1 MNTKKSCTFV
11 RWGSAACASMAL
23 AVFARA
29 EEGDTPVAAPV
40 VVADSVTT
48 SSVVETLA
56 VEPVAESVSAL
67 PAVSAAVDPAPVPV
81 EEPKDTLSV
90 DFPDEDIRSILRNVA
105 DLFELNLVMPDTLQG
120 RSSIKLR
127 DVTWRSIFKYVLS
140 PVGYTFVEKDNIVEI
155 VTNASLAM
163 EPVESKVYLL
173 NYARAEDALTLV
185 TPLVNSTAGGRVQ
198 SDKRINALIISERP
212 SRLPQIEAVL
222 DRLDQPT
229 KQVMIESKFVEVT
242 NRDLKNIGV
251 NWASLNGYQVGAS
264 DLSVERSRDNQRST
278 GLTQSDSQGS
288 TGSNE
293 TSSSVTTGTT
303 PASALTTTAT
313 NGTSNAIN
321 QLNDLTRGTA
331 ISTITTSVFSAQDF
345 NLLLSA
351 LKTNNETKLVSNP
364 TVVTLNNIPAS
375 ISIAEEFPI
384 PSYTYNTER
393 GTFEVSGFEYRP
405 IGIILKVTPQVNER
419 DFIRLSISPEVSS
432 QAGSTTFGG
441 ASGAEIPIIATRKA
455 ETQVTIRNG
464 YTMGIGGLVENVKT
478 VGDTRV
484 PVLGSIPGIGRLFR
498 SNSNSETARNLLIF
512 ITAKTLDPDG
522 APIGEVFNPAI
533 TREMK
538 IQEKDLPG
546 YRDGSNPYYTPP
558 PPKEKKTKG
567 KKSAAPDKPT
577 EPEVSGS
584 VSGS

>member
-1 MNTKKSCTFV
+1 MNTKKTCTFV

-29 EEGDTPVAAPV
+29 EEGDA
-40 VVADSVTT
+40 
-48 SSVVETLA
+48 
-56 VEPVAESVSAL
+56 PVAESVAVSPVIESATVEPLADTVSAL
-67 PAVSAAVDPAPVPV
+67 PAAAAAAAVVDTAPVPT

-173 NYARAEDALTLV
+173 NYARAEDALTLIN
-185 TPLVNSTAGGRVQ
+185 PLVNSGAGGRVQ

-222 DRLDQPT
+222 ERLDQPT

-264 DLSVERSRDNQRST
+264 DLSVERSRDNLRST
-278 GLTQSDSQGS
+278 GLSQSDQQGS

-293 TSSSVTTGTT
+293 TSTSVTTGTT

-313 NGTSNAIN
+313 NGTTSAIDQITDLTRNNAIN
-321 QLNDLTRGTA
+321 
-331 ISTITTSVFSAQDF
+331 TITTSVFSAQDF

-351 LKTNNETKLVSNP
+351 LKSNNETKLVSNP

-478 VGDTRV
+478 TGDTRV

-498 SNSNSETARNLLIF
+498 SNSNSENARNLLIF

-546 YRDGSNPYYTPP
+546 YRDGSNPFYTPP

-567 KKSAAPDKPT
+567 KKSAATDAPVAPD
-577 EPEVSGS
+577 VSASGS
-584 VSGS
+584 